1 MAYVRSA
8 ISNASAV
15 GIARRNSASAPSST
29 CFHEW
34 VPLSHGCQMSGK
46 DKRLVEQVRYGMGT
60 PNRIVGELI
69 VCLVARQRLTR
80 IVTRLIGPERQT
92 ELASRGEA
100 RALVQLVP
108 AQTNESVDRM
118 SAQ

>member
-1 MAYVRSA
+1 
-8 ISNASAV
+8 
-15 GIARRNSASAPSST
+15 
-29 CFHEW
+29 
-34 VPLSHGCQMSGK
+34 
-46 DKRLVEQVRYGMGT
+46 MGT